1 MWFIVSHHAYL
12 FTFLNLNWISGNGK
26 KGTGWDG
33 SWSAGFNETLSRN
46 EDFPSGSDGKAS
58 AYNAGDLGSISGLG
72 RSPREGSGNPLHN
85 SCLEMP
91 WTEEPGRLQS
101 MGLQRVGHDWET
113 FTFLLSRNELDTVKS
128 VTFNKRS
135 PKQICL
141 CSHISALIS
150 AKCEHKPLR
159 CGRNS
164 QRSPVTCAAKG
175 GSREGQGC
183 TQPGGGV
190 WAGLGRS
197 CSARLC
203 RSPGYSPH
211 CLSWACPTVPIIL
224 TQSLSWLVYKI
235 KVL

>member
-1 MWFIVSHHAYL
+1 MR
-12 FTFLNLNWISGNGK
+12 TFPVAQMVKHLPTTQETWVQSL
-26 KGTGWDG
+26 GW
-33 SWSAGFNETLSRN
+33 E
-46 EDFPSGSDGKAS
+46 
-58 AYNAGDLGSISGLG
+58 GL
-72 RSPREGSGNPLHN
+72 
-85 SCLEMP
+85 LEKEVATHSTILAWKIP

-101 MGLQRVGHDWET
+101 MGLQRVGHDWAT

-164 QRSPVTCAAKG
+164 QRSPVTCAARG

-203 RSPGYSPH
+203 PSPGYFPL

-224 TQSLSWLVYKI
+224 TQSLPWLVYKI
-235 KVL
+235 EVLYNKHNFLGQLYEKLFYS